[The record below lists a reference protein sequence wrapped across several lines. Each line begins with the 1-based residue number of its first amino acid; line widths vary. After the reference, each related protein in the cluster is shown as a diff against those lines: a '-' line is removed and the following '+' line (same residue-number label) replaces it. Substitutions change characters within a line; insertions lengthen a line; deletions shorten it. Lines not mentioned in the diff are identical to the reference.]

1 MVRLILLL
9 SFSFLTKQQ
18 SGGTLSSQPS
28 APSQPF
34 EARNSIS
41 PPPQKLVSMP
51 VESMVTDLLSVSLC
65 CVYFCNL
72 LSGWGLRGLQLCFL
86 CDRCS
91 RFAPSKSIF
100 ITNQQAAF
108 CLLLLRGSGDI
119 WLLPSAPASNPC
131 GLQRLQICIHECF
144 CQRPMYLLLRP
155 QIVWS
160 TCLVAAGFSVG

>member
-119 WLLPSAPASNPC
+119 CYCLQLQPQTPVVFRGSKFASMSVSASALC
-131 GLQRLQICIHECF
+131 ICF
-144 CQRPMYLLLRP
+144 
-155 QIVWS
+155 
-160 TCLVAAGFSVG
+160 